1 MSAKFDKRKFPRHMA
16 RRAVVQALYEY
27 LLTGND
33 DVEGLLDHAEEADER
48 LSDDARQFARQLLKS
63 AIERAQ
69 LADSIIEQVTTNWEL
84 DRISAVDRSILR
96 MGIAEF
102 LDFESISPRVTID
115 EAVELAKEFG
125 GIESPKFVNG
135 VLDAALKKLRRM
147 NLVPEEKPEG
157 K

>member
-1 MSAKFDKRKFPRHMA
+1 M
-16 RRAVVQALYEY
+16 QALYEY